1 MPPSPEPRIVVRERL
16 PARGIRSSPPST
28 RSRKDGSERPVLDVE
43 TAKRFADLGV
53 RRLILY
59 QPRARDEGAMLR
71 VVEQAAHDLVGKLT
85 A

>member
-1 MPPSPEPRIVVRERL
+1 M
-16 PARGIRSSPPST
+16 
-28 RSRKDGSERPVLDVE
+28 LDVE